1 MADWCSCR
9 RVQVHIAEH
18 WRPDELTHETVST
31 AGCRDPALGPC
42 LVSTGVF
49 DLKWESQLQVRLFL
63 R

>member
-1 MADWCSCR
+1 M
-9 RVQVHIAEH
+9 QVHIAEH